1 MQAIILSSQPF
12 YDYIQN
18 NIEPVAKSPDNGFDY
33 TGGDVKE
40 FVFEIA
46 GVGSCVDVTMQ
57 TIMDD
62 FEDEE
67 IVAEDIIVEFI
78 RWMEDVKGEKLET
91 GEYNEIE
98 CIVMAHLGEM

>member
-1 MQAIILSSQPF
+1 MQAINLSSQPF
-12 YDYIQN
+12 YDYIKN

-57 TIMDD
+57 TIIDD

-67 IVAEDIIVEFI
+67 IVDEDIIVGFV

-91 GEYNEIE
+91 PEYNDIAR
-98 CIVMAHLGEM
+98 IVMGHLNEM